1 MIVIQTAANP
11 SIAPEHRYTGY
22 APLGGN
28 HARAFGVA
36 PAGIIVARVHV
47 DLAEQ
52 PRIGY
57 VSVCEPLTVPYAL
70 GVLALVKGLVLVGLR
85 VPFAVLVLGESPV
98 RLFPRARVFPDC
110 AHDVAVLCPA
120 ALQKKR
126 RECRCAQFTHEFVSF
141 HFESVKPDFRRTGGL
156 IDTQYFCK
164 S

>member
-11 SIAPEHRYTGY
+11 SIAPEHRRAGN

-28 HARAFGVA
+28 HARAFGIA

-52 PRIGY
+52 PRIGDIP
-57 VSVCEPLTVPYAL
+57 VCDPLTVPYAL
-70 GVLALVKGLVLVGLR
+70 GVLAPIKGLVLVGLR
-85 VPFAVLVLGESPV
+85 IPFATLVLGESPV

-110 AHDVAVLCPA
+110 AHDVAVLRHA

-126 RECRCAQFTHEFVSF
+126 CKRRCAQFTHEFVSF
-141 HFESVKPDFRRTGGL
+141 HFESVNDVVNGCNG
-156 IDTQYFCK
+156 
-164 S
+164 